1 MLFVVNTLCARSS
14 GDRAPVSGTGCAGS
28 IPAGRTI
35 RNIAFQRFCWKAFLL
50 FWGTKYDTEGRFCCI
65 IHKDTEEG
73 SAVLLYP
80 LKSRYK
86 MVV

>member
-1 MLFVVNTLCARSS
+1 MYNEN
-14 GDRAPVSGTGCAGS
+14 SGTGCAGS

-35 RNIAFQRFCWKAFLL
+35 RNINLPAILL
-50 FWGTKYDTEGRFCCI
+50 EGFFVIWGTEYDTEGRFCCI